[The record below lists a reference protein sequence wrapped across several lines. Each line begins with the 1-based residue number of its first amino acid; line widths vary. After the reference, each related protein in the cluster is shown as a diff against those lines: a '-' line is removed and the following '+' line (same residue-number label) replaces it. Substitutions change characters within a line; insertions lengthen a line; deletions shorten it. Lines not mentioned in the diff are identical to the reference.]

1 MPNRFDRRLKGSGLN
16 PGDGVCTKKNT
27 NNRMLHNSGYDFNDE
42 ILPIGSSYWARLVE
56 TELSS

>member
-1 MPNRFDRRLKGSGLN
+1 MKIAPLYSLGSKRFLN
-16 PGDGVCTKKNT
+16 FFKFE
-27 NNRMLHNSGYDFNDE
+27 MFSNDE